1 MKSTVTS
8 KEAFE
13 FLTENLSKIYELPEA
28 QSVAKILFEDAF
40 NIHDPSEDFMELKD
54 LMKFSKYEARLMK
67 NEPVQYVL
75 GQADFYGLKLMV
87 NSHVLIPRQET
98 EELVFNI
105 RKNIK
110 QENINKKIKILDI
123 GTGSGCIAIWLA
135 KNIENVEVT
144 AIDVSQD
151 ALDVAIQNAKNN
163 KVEVDFKVI
172 DFLDEANW
180 SDMEKFDIIVS
191 NPPYIIPSEKA
202 IMPNRVKDYEP
213 HLALFVEAADG
224 LIFYRKISEFAKSH
238 LAPNGSIYLECNEFS
253 GAKVM
258 AHFNKVGYTNTH
270 LEKDLMGKER
280 MVIVSAEKQLSGQE
294 V

>member
-1 MKSTVTS
+1 MFDIEFFAAMFDHFGGAPGNDRQRDIGALQHAYAQPVVGV
-8 KEAFE
+8 EAFE

-135 KNIENVEVT
+135 KNIENVEV
-144 AIDVSQD
+144 AGKQ
-151 ALDVAIQNAKNN
+151 
-163 KVEVDFKVI
+163 
-172 DFLDEANW
+172 
-180 SDMEKFDIIVS
+180 
-191 NPPYIIPSEKA
+191 
-202 IMPNRVKDYEP
+202 
-213 HLALFVEAADG
+213 
-224 LIFYRKISEFAKSH
+224 
-238 LAPNGSIYLECNEFS
+238 
-253 GAKVM
+253 
-258 AHFNKVGYTNTH
+258 TN
-270 LEKDLMGKER
+270 
-280 MVIVSAEKQLSGQE
+280 
-294 V
+294 